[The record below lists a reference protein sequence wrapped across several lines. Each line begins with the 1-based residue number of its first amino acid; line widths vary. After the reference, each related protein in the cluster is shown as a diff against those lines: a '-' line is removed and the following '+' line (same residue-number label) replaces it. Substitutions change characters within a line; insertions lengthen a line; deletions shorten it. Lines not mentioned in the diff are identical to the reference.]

1 MQLSHPAESRRPTGT
16 DTAPAHVRDLVERL
30 MQRFRADVRAP
41 ASHASTRPARRARPQ
56 GRESDPA
63 FRRWLGQASGMRLSQ
78 IAQLPIEAA
87 DFGIVPKAQGQR
99 RLCVAL
105 RRPDDTIDIVLADP
119 FDRITR
125 LWLESRL
132 RDAGHPRT
140 RWYVATAADL
150 LAFYARLDAQAHVR
164 PARPAANDPTR
175 LSAELLSSLK
185 ASQLA
190 SQAASDDDG
199 AIARQLDQ
207 LLAQALRARASSMHL
222 SCQADGLLRLR
233 LRIDGV
239 LHDATPARPPGHG
252 EPVSARQA
260 TLLLQRLRHL
270 AGLAATPSGAPA
282 SGQLRLACGT
292 REFDLRLSLLP
303 TPSGEDAVL
312 QLLDRHELDTDAPLS
327 LDLLGLDANHAAF
340 LRRMAARP
348 HGLLLVSGPPGSG
361 KTTTLYGLLGE
372 LAARGRE
379 KIISL
384 EDPVEFLLPQVLQ
397 IPIGAG
403 QGMAAGLAAVLQH
416 DPDRVMLGELRDA
429 ETLQQAVRAARTG
442 LPVHAALPAK
452 DVFDAIGQ
460 LQALGLAPA
469 LLADTLNGVLAQRLV
484 RQVCPHCAEPLSERA
499 RSLRQLPPEA
509 AHWQLLQPR
518 GCAHCHGSGYQGRR
532 LLTQVL
538 ALDAEW
544 RQLISAGTGP
554 ARLREIARQRQLP
567 GLRHAGLALVRDGV
581 TTWEE
586 VERVTA
592 VDE

>member
-1 MQLSHPAESRRPTGT
+1 MQLSQPAESRRPAGT
-16 DTAPAHVRDLVERL
+16 DTTPAHVRDLVERL
-30 MQRFRADVRAP
+30 MQRFHADVRAP
-41 ASHASTRPARRARPQ
+41 ANANAERAFQ
-56 GRESDPA
+56 
-63 FRRWLGQASGMRLSQ
+63 RWLGQASGMRLSR

-87 DFGIVPKAQGQR
+87 DFGVVPKAQGLR
-99 RLCVAL
+99 RLCLAL

-140 RWYVATAADL
+140 RWHVATAADL
-150 LAFYARLDAQAHVR
+150 LAFYARLDAQAHAL
-164 PARPAANDPTR
+164 PARPAANASTQLCAD
-175 LSAELLSSLK
+175 LL
-185 ASQLA
+185 
-190 SQAASDDDG
+190 SDDDG

-207 LLAQALRARASSMHL
+207 LLAQALRARAGSVHL
-222 SCQADGLLRLR
+222 GCQADGLLRLR

-239 LHDATPARPPGHG
+239 LHDAAPTQPPGQ
-252 EPVSARQA
+252 PADARQA
-260 TLLLQRLRHL
+260 ARLIQRLRHL
-270 AGLAATPSGAPA
+270 AGLPADTRGAPA
-282 SGQLRLACGT
+282 SGCLRLARGE
-292 REFDLRLSLLP
+292 RVFDLRLSLLP
-303 TPSGEDAVL
+303 TPWGEDAVL
-312 QLLDRHELDTDAPLS
+312 QLLDRHELDAEAPLS
-327 LDLLGLDANHAAF
+327 LDLLGLGAEHAAF

-348 HGLLLVSGPPGSG
+348 HGLLLVAGPAGSG
-361 KTTTLYGLLGE
+361 KTSTLYGLLGE

-397 IPIGAG
+397 VPVGPG
-403 QGMAAGLAAVLQH
+403 QDMAPALTAVLQH

-429 ETLQQAVRAARTG
+429 ETLQQAVCAARAG

-460 LQALGLAPA
+460 LQALGVASA
-469 LLADTLNGVLAQRLV
+469 LLADALNGVLAQRLV
-484 RQVCPHCAEPLSERA
+484 RRVCPHCAEPVSDRTH
-499 RSLRQLPPEA
+499 SLRELPPEA

>member
-1 MQLSHPAESRRPTGT
+1 MQLSHPAESRRPAGT
-16 DTAPAHVRDLVERL
+16 DTTPAHVRDLVERL

-41 ASHASTRPARRARPQ
+41 AGGARRRPAGRPVSAEAE
-56 GRESDPA
+56 RA
-63 FRRWLGQASGMRLSQ
+63 FRRWLGQASGMRLSR

-87 DFGIVPKAQGQR
+87 DFGVVPKAQGLR
-99 RLCVAL
+99 RLCLAL

-140 RWYVATAADL
+140 RWHVATAADL
-150 LAFYARLDAQAHVR
+150 LAFYARLDEQAR
-164 PARPAANDPTR
+164 ALPPARTAANDPTR

-222 SCQADGLLRLR
+222 SCQADGLLCLR

-239 LHDATPARPPGHG
+239 LHDAAPAQPPGQ
-252 EPVSARQA
+252 PADARQA
-260 TLLLQRLRHL
+260 ALLMQRLRHL
-270 AGLAATPSGAPA
+270 AGLPAGA
-282 SGQLRLACGT
+282 SGTAASGRLRLARGE
-292 REFDLRLSLLP
+292 RVFDLRLSLLP
-303 TPSGEDAVL
+303 TPWGEDAVL
-312 QLLDRHELDTDAPLS
+312 QLLDRHELDAEAPLS
-327 LDLLGLDANHAAF
+327 LDLLGLGTEHAAF

-348 HGLLLVSGPPGSG
+348 HGLLLVAGPAGSG
-361 KTTTLYGLLGE
+361 KTSTLYGLLGE

-397 IPIGAG
+397 VPVGAG
-403 QGMAAGLAAVLQH
+403 QDMAAALTAVLQH

-429 ETLQQAVRAARTG
+429 ETLQQAVRAARAG

-469 LLADTLNGVLAQRLV
+469 LLADGLNGVLAQRLV
-484 RQVCPHCAEPLSERA
+484 RRVCPHCAEPVSDRM

-518 GCAHCHGSGYQGRR
+518 GCTHCHGSGYQGRR